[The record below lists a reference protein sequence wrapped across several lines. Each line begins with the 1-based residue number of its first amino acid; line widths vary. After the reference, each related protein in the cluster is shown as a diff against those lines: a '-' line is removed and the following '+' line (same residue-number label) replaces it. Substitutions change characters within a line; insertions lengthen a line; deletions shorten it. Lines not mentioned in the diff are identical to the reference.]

1 VRGAVRIAIAEIKQE
16 SNSFSPV
23 ATTLQS
29 FEDGYLLFG
38 DEIVETLSEHN
49 CEIAGFLD
57 ETPHQ
62 VVPTLAAWSLSGG
75 PLTRETFEF
84 LMEELLDRISAAGHL
99 DGILLALHGS
109 MLADGVDDADGR
121 ILDELRTQCGAG
133 LAVVATLDLHANI
146 TRRMLESCDL
156 LVPYRTYPHV
166 DQRETGARAAR
177 FLSQVLTGE
186 LVPTSVVVK
195 LPMLVPSESQATT
208 ESPMV
213 TLVKRSDAIM
223 SNPLVVNVSLLPVQP
238 WLDVDDL
245 GFAVLVTANADPVLA
260 ESCARELAVQTWA
273 ARTEFR
279 PELVA
284 VEDAVRRAASD
295 ELAPVVLADSAD
307 STASGSP
314 GDGTA
319 ILDALLHTRLRGRAL
334 ITLVDADVVNEAAK
348 AGVGARMTRR
358 LGGKLDHV
366 YNRPVLVTFDVER
379 IVEDGC
385 FRMSGPAFTGIECS
399 LGRAVVLAAGQVRIL
414 VTEHAVWTHDPALYR
429 AVGLEPA
436 DAQVIVVKSPY
447 LFKAAYSSLAQTII
461 HVDGPGTSSSN
472 FARLPYSRIPHP
484 LWPLDPIDCID
495 GSTTE
500 FCSVWRTRARHVA
513 AVEGSRSTEKPN

>member
-1 VRGAVRIAIAEIKQE
+1 MRIAIAEIKQE

-29 FEDGYLLFG
+29 FKDGYLLFG
-38 DEIVETLSEHN
+38 DEIIATLSGLN

-84 LMEELLDRISAAGHL
+84 LMEELLDRISGAGHL
-99 DGILLALHGS
+99 DGILVALHGS
-109 MLADGVDDADGR
+109 MLAEGVDDADGR
-121 ILDELRTQCGAG
+121 ILDELRTHGGPG

-146 TRRMLESCDL
+146 TRLMLESCDL

-177 FLSQVLTGE
+177 SLCQVLTGE
-186 LVPTSVVVK
+186 LVPSSVVVK
-195 LPMLVPSESQATT
+195 LPMLVPSESQATA
-208 ESPMV
+208 EGPMV
-213 TLVKRSDAIM
+213 ALVNRADAMM
-223 SNPLVVNVSLLPVQP
+223 SNPLVINVSLLPVQP
-238 WLDVDDL
+238 WLDVEDL
-245 GFAVLVTANADPVLA
+245 GFAVLATTNADPLLA
-260 ESCARELAVQTWA
+260 ESCARELAMQTWS

-279 PELVA
+279 PELVD
-284 VEDAVRRAASD
+284 VEDAVRRAATD
-295 ELAPVVLADSAD
+295 ESAPVVLADSAD

-334 ITLVDADVVNEAAK
+334 ITLVDADAVNESAK
-348 AGVGARMTRR
+348 SGVGARITRR
-358 LGGKLDHV
+358 LGGKLDVV
-366 YNRPVLVTFDVER
+366 YNRPVLVTFNVEQ
-379 IVEDGC
+379 IVEDGH
-385 FRMSGPAFTGIECS
+385 FRMSGPAFTGLECS
-399 LGRAVVLAAGQVRIL
+399 LGRAAVLAAGEVRIL

-436 DAQVIVVKSPY
+436 DAQIVVVKSPY
-447 LFKAAYSSLAQTII
+447 LFKAAYSSLAKTII
-461 HVDGPGTSSSN
+461 HVDGPGTSTSN

-484 LWPLDPIDCID
+484 LWPLDPIERA
-495 GSTTE
+495 GGNTTE
-500 FCSVWRTRARHVA
+500 FWSVWRTRGRHVA
-513 AVEGSRSTEKPN
+513 AVAHSRSTEKPN